1 MSCEDIRER
10 LTAYLDGDLDPD
22 RGTVVRG
29 HLRTCEAC
37 RQVSTDEA
45 ALRDGLRRLP
55 AVDPPPSLWANVQAA
70 LAEAEVQ
77 ESQRP
82 AWRRALRRWMP
93 PAPRLAVGGALAAA
107 AIALVVW
114 KVGASP
120 STEPRPDR
128 IAGPPRPM
136 HTSEHPSMKLEAAQ
150 PRPPSAPSGGDATAD
165 LLAEP
170 ARITATY
177 EATADELLAVAKD
190 ARSGWTDDEK
200 AAFDA
205 KIAGF
210 RDALAEGADERA
222 RQKTY
227 RAMIRYVQ
235 NAVVRDEIML
245 ARAP

>member
-37 RQVSTDEA
+37 RQVSVDEA
-45 ALRDGLRRLP
+45 TLRDGLRRLP
-55 AVDPPPSLWANVQAA
+55 TVDPPPSLWAGVQAR
-70 LAEAEVQ
+70 LAEAEVR

-82 AWRRALRRWMP
+82 AWRRAVSRWLP
-93 PAPRLAVGGALAAA
+93 SAPRLAIGGALAAA
-107 AIALVVW
+107 AVALVVW
-114 KVGASP
+114 KLGPSEVSEPTAS
-120 STEPRPDR
+120 EPPAR
-128 IAGPPRPM
+128 IAD
-136 HTSEHPSMKLEAAQ
+136 HPSMKIESSQ
-150 PRPPSAPSGGDATAD
+150 PRPPSAPSDQDATAD

-170 ARITATY
+170 ARITASY
-177 EATADELLAVAKD
+177 EATAAELLALAKD
-190 ARSGWTDDEK
+190 ARPGWSDEAK

-205 KIAGF
+205 KIAGY
-210 RDALAEGADERA
+210 RAELTGADERA
-222 RQKTY
+222 RQRTY

-235 NAVVRDEIML
+235 NAVVRDDIML

>member
-37 RQVSTDEA
+37 RQVSADEA
-45 ALRDGLRRLP
+45 VLRDGLRRLP
-55 AVDPPPSLWANVQAA
+55 TVDPPPSLWANVQAA
-70 LAEAEVQ
+70 LAAAEVQ

-82 AWRRALRRWMP
+82 AWRRVLSKWLP
-93 PAPRLAVGGALAAA
+93 SAPRLALGGAFAAA
-107 AIALVVW
+107 VIALVVW
-114 KVGASP
+114 KVGP
-120 STEPRPDR
+120 SSTATEPPAQV
-128 IAGPPRPM
+128 AGPAKPLQL
-136 HTSEHPSMKLEAAQ
+136 TEHPSMEVQ
-150 PRPPSAPSGGDATAD
+150 SSSPPRPPSAPSDGDATAD

-177 EATADELLAVAKD
+177 EATATELLALAKD
-190 ARSGWTDDEK
+190 ARPGWTDDAK

-205 KIAGF
+205 KIASF
-210 RDALAEGADERA
+210 RDELAGGDERA
-222 RQKTY
+222 RQRTY

-235 NAVVRDEIML
+235 NAVVRDDIML